1 MLTLAAARSAA
12 RTDFAGLVDA
22 LTAHP
27 VWQPAALET
36 GEWRPVAATV
46 DSLHRQPTDA
56 PDLTDMS
63 AAKALIRS
71 F

>member
-1 MLTLAAARSAA
+1 MLSSVISVLALILPTMAEGQNDS
-12 RTDFAGLVDA
+12 T
-22 LTAHP
+22 
-27 VWQPAALET
+27 
-36 GEWRPVAATV
+36 EWRPVAATV